1 MKQSLRCVFW
11 PILKY
16 FESPDPALNYKKS
29 HRIALNVLGALF
41 VVLSLGSLYAVIQ
54 SAQLGGLI
62 PVIVF
67 FCVGLVALV
76 VGGLGS
82 EQAVSRIW
90 GNR

>member
-1 MKQSLRCVFW
+1 MFW
-11 PILKY
+11 PILKH
-16 FESPDPALNYKKS
+16 FESADAAVNYKKS

-41 VVLSLGSLYAVIQ
+41 VLLSLGSLYAVIQ

-67 FCVGLVALV
+67 FGVGVVALV

-82 EQAVSRIW
+82 ERAVSRIW
-90 GNR
+90 GSR